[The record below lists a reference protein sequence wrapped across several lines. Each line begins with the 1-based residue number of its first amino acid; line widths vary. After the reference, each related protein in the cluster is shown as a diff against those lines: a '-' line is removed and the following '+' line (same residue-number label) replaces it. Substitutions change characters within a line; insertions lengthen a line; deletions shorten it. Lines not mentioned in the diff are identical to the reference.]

1 MTFSVVGTMGD
12 SKSEQSETI
21 KSAIRDVGLRATPAR
36 IATLKLLRD
45 ASSPLTHAEV
55 SEELRELGVDKATV
69 FRNLNDM
76 ASAGLLRRTELG
88 DRVWRFE
95 LVSDNDAHGAAHPHF
110 VCVDCGSVSCM
121 DEIKLTAGS
130 LRLSQEF
137 GEVTEILLRGHCNDC
152 G

>member
-1 MTFSVVGTMGD
+1 MITNRD
-12 SKSEQSETI
+12 HEASKI
-21 KSAIRDVGLRATPAR
+21 KPIRIYQASHSRRGPTSNACENRNAEANPG
-36 IATLKLLRD
+36 

-55 SEELRELGVDKATV
+55 SEELQDLGVDKATV

-88 DRVWRFE
+88 DHVWRFE
-95 LVSDNDAHGAAHPHF
+95 LVAQDGGHGSAHPHF
-110 VCVDCGSVSCM
+110 VCVDCGTVSCM
-121 DEIKLTAGS
+121 DQIKLTAGS
-130 LRLSQEF
+130 LRLSEEY

>member
-1 MTFSVVGTMGD
+1 MNDHKSD
-12 SKSEQSETI
+12 PSKSI
-21 KSAIRDVGLRATPAR
+21 KIAIRETGLRATPAR
-36 IATLKLLRD
+36 IATLKLLHS

-55 SEELRELGVDKATV
+55 SEELQDLGVDKATV

-95 LVSDNDAHGAAHPHF
+95 LVSENDDHNTAHPHF

-130 LRLSQEF
+130 MRLSQEF
-137 GEVTEILLRGHCNDC
+137 GEVTEILLRGHCKDC

>member
-1 MTFSVVGTMGD
+1 MKHQES
-12 SKSEQSETI
+12 SQSESI
-21 KSAIRDVGLRATPAR
+21 KQDIRDAGLRATPAR
-36 IATLKLLRD
+36 IATLKLIQG
-45 ASSPLTHAEV
+45 APSPLTHAEV
-55 SEELRELGVDKATV
+55 SEELQDLGVDKATV

-95 LVSDNDAHGAAHPHF
+95 LIADEDGHGSAHPHF
-110 VCVDCGSVSCM
+110 VCVDCGTVSCM

-130 LRLSQEF
+130 MRLSQEY

>member
-1 MTFSVVGTMGD
+1 MKHQES
-12 SKSEQSETI
+12 SQPESI
-21 KSAIRDVGLRATPAR
+21 KQAIRDAGLRATPAR
-36 IATLKLLRD
+36 IATLKLIQG
-45 ASSPLTHAEV
+45 APSPLTHAEV
-55 SEELRELGVDKATV
+55 SEELQDLGVDKATV

-95 LVSDNDAHGAAHPHF
+95 LIADEDGHGSAHPHF
-110 VCVDCGSVSCM
+110 VCVDCGTVSCM

-130 LRLSQEF
+130 MRLSQEY
-137 GEVTEILLRGHCNDC
+137 GEVTEILLRGHCNNC